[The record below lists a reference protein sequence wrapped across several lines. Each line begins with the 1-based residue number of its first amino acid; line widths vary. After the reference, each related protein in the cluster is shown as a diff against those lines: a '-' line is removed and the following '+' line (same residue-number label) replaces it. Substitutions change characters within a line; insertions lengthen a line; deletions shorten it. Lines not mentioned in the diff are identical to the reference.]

1 MTSSKK
7 IVLTRPLAQAQPLA
21 QRLTAMGYPVTLFP
35 LLEIAPL
42 PAKSELQSSLQAV
55 IANLSRYPLAV
66 FVSPN
71 AIHAV
76 FKDKLTWPAGVSI
89 AVMGEGSRAALTQYG
104 INEKNTRIYCPTDPF
119 HSDSEALLH
128 ELDLP
133 SLKGRDVVI
142 FRAETGRELLAD
154 VLVKHDIHMTKVV
167 SYRRFAPA
175 ITAQNSRLLLELLE
189 SGSSWVVSSSEAVRT
204 LVDKIS
210 KAVGLKAEVTPV
222 VALQET
228 NLWVSHHR
236 IAETA
241 EKCGFKHIR
250 LIGSGDENLLL
261 ALQSS
266 SANFA

>member
-1 MTSSKK
+1 MNTSPKK
-7 IVLTRPLAQAQPLA
+7 IVLTRPVAQAQPLA
-21 QRLTAMGYPVTLFP
+21 QRLTALGYPVVLFP
-35 LLEIAPL
+35 LLEIVPL
-42 PAKSELQSSLQAV
+42 PEKSELQRNLQNA
-55 IANLSRYPLAV
+55 IANLSRYALAV

-76 FKDKLTWPAGVSI
+76 FQNGWLWPANVPI

-104 INEKNTRIYCPTDPF
+104 INEKNTRIYCPADPF

-154 VLVKHDIHMTKVV
+154 ALLTHEIHVNKVV
-167 SYRRFAPA
+167 SYRRFAPQV
-175 ITAQNSRLLLELLE
+175 TAQNSQLLLELLE
-189 SGSSWVVSSSEAVRT
+189 SGSNWVVSSSEAIRT
-204 LVDKIS
+204 LVDMIVVGI
-210 KAVGLKAEVTPV
+210 KAGATPV
-222 VALQET
+222 VTLQQM
-228 NLWVSHHR
+228 NLWVSHQR

-261 ALQSS
+261 ALQSK
-266 SANFA
+266 SADLA

>member
-1 MTSSKK
+1 M
-7 IVLTRPLAQAQPLA
+7 
-21 QRLTAMGYPVTLFP
+21 LFP

-42 PAKSELQSSLQAV
+42 PEKSELQRDLQAT
-55 IANLSRYPLAV
+55 IANLSRYALAV

-76 FKDKLTWPAGVSI
+76 FKNGLTWPADVSV
-89 AVMGEGSRAALTQYG
+89 AVMGEGSRAALMQHG
-104 INEKNTRIYCPTDPF
+104 INEKNTRIYCPADPF

-133 SLKGRDVVI
+133 SLTGRDVVI
-142 FRAETGRELLAD
+142 FRAETGRELLAEA
-154 VLVKHDIHMTKVV
+154 LVAHGMHVNKVV
-167 SYRRFAPA
+167 SYRRFAPPV
-175 ITAQNSRLLLELLE
+175 TAQNSQLLLELLA
-189 SGSSWVVSSSEAVRT
+189 SGSNWVVSSSEAIRT
-204 LVDKIS
+204 LAEMMQKVVDEGATS
-210 KAVGLKAEVTPV
+210 V
-222 VALQET
+222 VALQQM

-261 ALQSS
+261 ALQSM
-266 SANFA
+266 SANLA